1 MLLPYPVFIE
11 FIPDLGAVTN
21 PAVTKKPYGCFLRST
36 PHQPKDAL
44 LEIIGIV

>member
-21 PAVTKKPYGCFLRST
+21 PAVTKKNRMVVS
-36 PHQPKDAL
+36 
-44 LEIIGIV
+44 